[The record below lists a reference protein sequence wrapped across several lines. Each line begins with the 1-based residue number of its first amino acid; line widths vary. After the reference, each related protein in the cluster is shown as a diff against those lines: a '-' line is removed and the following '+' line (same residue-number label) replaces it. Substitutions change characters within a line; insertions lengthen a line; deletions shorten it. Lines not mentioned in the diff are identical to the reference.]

1 MARFGEL
8 DKKEFENFVASF
20 KKTSAKLNSD
30 MFLEKCCKQLAARLL
45 ALVIPETPTGIYPKG
60 SGKTGGTL
68 KRGWN
73 ATKKGLQVQKVGS
86 DYVVEVTNEVE
97 YASYVEYGH
106 RTRGGKGYV
115 KGKFFL
121 TVSEEKLKTIAPK
134 LLDSELQKE
143 LRKIVEGYK

>member
-1 MARFGEL
+1 MKVQL
-8 DKKEFENFVASF
+8 DKKEFERFVASF
-20 KKTSAKLNSD
+20 KQASDNLNSD
-30 MFLEKCCKQLAARLL
+30 MFLEECCKQLATRLL
-45 ALVIPETPTGIYPKG
+45 ALVIPATPTGIYSEG

-73 ATKKGLQVQKVGS
+73 AVKKGLQVQKVGP
-86 DYVVEVTNEVE
+86 DYIVDVTNEVE

-121 TVSEEKLKTIAPK
+121 TVSEEKLKTVAPK
-134 LLDSELQKE
+134 LLDRELQKE